1 MNFKQLLE
9 NTIIEHAENL
19 YESYTDEEHKYHE
32 SLAKS
37 LSKMAKI
44 KNADGHKN
52 IEIHHKK
59 FKVATYDQNSG
70 ILHNHLDD
78 TYHRIDGN
86 NTNEKSNNAARI
98 VTDSVKKHDE
108 SPFNLQHYAI
118 FR

>member
-9 NTIIEHAENL
+9 NAIIENL
-19 YESYTDEEHKYHE
+19 NESYTEEEHKYHT

-37 LSKMAKI
+37 LSKMATTKD
-44 KNADGHKN
+44 ASSHKN

-59 FKVATYDQNSG
+59 VKIATYDNNSG

-86 NTNEKSNNAARI
+86 NIAEKSTSAASI
-98 VTDSVKKHDE
+98 ITDSVKRHDT
-108 SPFNLQHYAI
+108 SPFNLKHYAI

>member
-1 MNFKQLLE
+1 MYSSIRSRAALFK
-9 NTIIEHAENL
+9 I
-19 YESYTDEEHKYHE
+19 
-32 SLAKS
+32 SLFGCGKPP
-37 LSKMAKI
+37 LSSSS
-44 KNADGHKN
+44 NKN

-86 NTNEKSNNAARI
+86 NANEKSDNAARI

-108 SPFNLQHYAI
+108 SPFNLKHYAI
-118 FR
+118 YRDW